1 MIKTFKYY
9 LILILIL
16 LFSSNLIFA
25 ENDKAQIIAAYI
37 NNFVKYTTWQNEN
50 KLDSFRIVVI
60 TKSSI
65 INQEFSKFVSNRKLK
80 NKPISL
86 KVVSSIPGID
96 KVNLILLTK
105 DCESYLLN
113 LYNLIEGKPIL
124 LVTEDYPE
132 KRDVMINLYETAEGQ
147 IKFEVNEA
155 NIINQNLRI
164 DPEVLLAGGTSIDVA
179 SLYRKSQLKMRD
191 MQKIID
197 SKSDSLFLLNKNI
210 QNAKKEIAE
219 KQREITGQLLEIDSH
234 KQLIKSQKIEL
245 IDYIKQFNFQ
255 KNILKN
261 QQDSIRETSNILLKQ
276 KEDINK
282 HSDELIQQLNELES
296 KEKQILKLNSQ
307 IKSKNIAL
315 DYQSDKIVRQTQLI
329 YALAI
334 IGLLIIF
341 LIIAIYLGYRNYK
354 KNSVL
359 LAHQKSEIEEKLI
372 ELERLN
378 AKLKEAD
385 QYKSIFLASMSH
397 ELRTPLNSIIGYTGI
412 LLMGMAGDLNDEQK
426 NQLTKVKNNGSH
438 LLNLIN
444 EVLDISKIEAGKA
457 EFEYEEF
464 QLKSLVSEIVDIVFL
479 KAKEKNL
486 ELNYDVPED
495 FYVFSDKRRIKQ
507 VILNLVSNAV
517 NYTNEGSVSVKSV
530 KIYDNRLKVSVI
542 DTGIGIPK
550 EDIARLFQPF
560 QQIDSSLT
568 KHNKGTGLGLYLSRK
583 LLKQLEGDIFV
594 KSENGKGSEFYI
606 EIPFKI
612 NK

>member
-1 MIKTFKYY
+1 MNKTFKYC

-16 LFSSNLIFA
+16 IFSSKLIFA
-25 ENDKAQIIAAYI
+25 ENEKAQIIAAYI

-50 KLDSFRIVVI
+50 QLDSFRIVVI
-60 TKSSI
+60 TKSSVI
-65 INQEFSKFVSNRKLK
+65 DNEFKKYISNRKLK

-86 KVVSSIPGID
+86 KVVPNIPSLE

-132 KRDVMINLYETAEGQ
+132 KRDVMINLYQTAEGKL
-147 IKFEVNEA
+147 KFELNEA
-155 NIINQNLRI
+155 NIINQNLSI

-197 SKSDSLFLLNKNI
+197 SMSDSLFLLNNNI
-210 QNAKKEIAE
+210 QKAKKEISE
-219 KQREITGQLLEIDSH
+219 KQREINGQIIEIDSH
-234 KQLIKSQKIEL
+234 KQLIQSQKSEL
-245 IDYIKQFNFQ
+245 IEYINQFNFQ
-255 KNILKN
+255 KKILEN

-282 HSDELIQQLNELES
+282 HSNELKEQLNELES
-296 KEKQILKLNSQ
+296 KEKQIFKLNSQ

-315 DYQSDKIVRQTQLI
+315 DYQSDKILRQTQLI

-334 IGLLIIF
+334 IGLLVIF
-341 LIIAIYLGYRNYK
+341 LIIAIYLGYRNHK
-354 KNSVL
+354 KNATK
-359 LAHQKSEIEEKLI
+359 LALKKAEIEEKLI
-372 ELERLN
+372 ELEQLN
-378 AKLKEAD
+378 SKLKEAD

-464 QLKSLVSEIVDIVFL
+464 QLKALITEIIDIVYL
-479 KAKEKNL
+479 KAKEKKL
-486 ELNYDVPED
+486 ELNHEVPED

-583 LLKQLEGDIFV
+583 LLKQLDGDIFV